1 MSAAQ
6 ARRTSGARRP
16 VPLPEARAIAGTAEH
31 SPATAGVASPTQH
44 TRQTGGPDGR
54 APEDRL
60 SDAPSASDSPSEAVW
75 YAPDLTSEAAS
86 AAIRPVGPDA
96 KVRPLF
102 DAPSIDSPSYRQF
115 LEALG
120 VAVYTTDAE
129 GHITFFNE
137 AAADFWGRRPGIG
150 EEWWRGW
157 DLFWP
162 DGRPMPHE
170 ESPMAVALKAGRSA
184 RGGEGIAERP
194 DGTRAAFIPYPT
206 VVFDA
211 QGTIVGAINV
221 LVDVTERRR
230 AEEAVRAANAV
241 KDEFLGLVSHELR
254 TPVTTIFG
262 NARLLQGV
270 EDLPERQ
277 RDMVGDIAADAERLL
292 GLVENLLL
300 MTRAASHQ
308 RVDLEPQVLG
318 HALRRIVDIFR
329 RHHPEREVVLD
340 IQADEMIVDGD
351 QGYLELLVG
360 NLLANADK
368 YSPATEPIEVGL
380 RRVGREA
387 SVTIRD
393 RGIGLPAENR
403 DRIFTAFYR
412 TDAARRLAGGLGIGL
427 SASKHVVAM
436 LGGRIWAKAREG
448 GGSEFGFA
456 LPLAEDRLD

>member
-1 MSAAQ
+1 M
-6 ARRTSGARRP
+6 
-16 VPLPEARAIAGTAEH
+16 V
-31 SPATAGVASPTQH
+31 
-44 TRQTGGPDGR
+44 GR
-54 APEDRL
+54 APRTSAATPQVARL
-60 SDAPSASDSPSEAVW
+60 EVKATVVIGGRPGAATDGVTEHGAPSRGNGGPIVHAHDRPAEPPRPESAW
-75 YAPDLTSEAAS
+75 YAPDVMPEPPS
-86 AAIRPVGPDA
+86 AVIRPDDPRA
-96 KVRPLF
+96 KIRPLF

-137 AAADFWGRRPGIG
+137 AAADLWGRRPKIG
-150 EEWWRGW
+150 EDWCGSWK
-157 DLFWP
+157 LFWP
-162 DGRPMPHE
+162 DGRPMRHDE
-170 ESPMAVALKAGRSA
+170 CPMALALKQGRSV
-184 RGGEGIAERP
+184 RGYEGIAERP
-194 DGTRAAFIPYPT
+194 DGTRAAFVPYPT

-211 QGTIVGAINV
+211 HGTLVGAINV

-230 AEEAVRAANAV
+230 AEDALHSANAV

-262 NARLLQGV
+262 NARLLQGAQGIS
-270 EDLPERQ
+270 ERQ
-277 RDMVGDIAADAERLL
+277 GGMIADIATDAERLL

-300 MTRAASHQ
+300 MTRAASDQ
-308 RVDLEPQVLG
+308 RIDLEPQVLG

-329 RHHPEREVVLD
+329 RHHPEREVRLD
-340 IQADEMIVDGD
+340 AQVDEMIVEGD

-368 YSPATEPIEVGL
+368 YSPNDEPIEVAI

-387 SVTIRD
+387 YVTVLD
-393 RGIGLPAENR
+393 RGIGIPQDNV
-403 DRIFTAFYR
+403 DRLFTAFYR

-427 SASKHVVAM
+427 SASKHVVEL
-436 LGGRIWAKAREG
+436 LGGRIWANPRDG

-456 LPLAEDRLD
+456 LPLAED